1 MIEIRNE
8 TNKKLFVKLC
18 KSKITGALY
27 LHIDN
32 KKSKHI
38 NIPVKANYYEII
50 DAEEVEC

>member
-8 TNKKLFVKLC
+8 TNKSIYVKLC
-18 KSKITGALY
+18 QSKLSGNMY

-38 NIPVKANYYEII
+38 NILVKPKDYEQIEPELV
-50 DAEEVEC
+50 DA